1 MTDTTIVFLWLS
13 GMLCG
18 YSIGFLVA
26 RASIAVRHGRAD
38 DRVSA
43 PSRGADRGAAVD
55 PDLLHIVAV
64 SYLVL
69 HRATGGRW

>member
-26 RASIAVRHGRAD
+26 RAIYRSKTWPR
-38 DRVSA
+38 
-43 PSRGADRGAAVD
+43 
-55 PDLLHIVAV
+55 
-64 SYLVL
+64 
-69 HRATGGRW
+69 